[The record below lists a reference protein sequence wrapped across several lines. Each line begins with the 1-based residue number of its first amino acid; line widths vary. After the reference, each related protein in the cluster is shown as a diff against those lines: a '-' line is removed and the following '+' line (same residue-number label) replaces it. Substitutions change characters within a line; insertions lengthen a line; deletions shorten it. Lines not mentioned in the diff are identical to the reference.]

1 MKLDRYRKYVRAGV
15 TAFLVLAASMIF
27 YYLLFHQTSVR
38 TAFHNVLDI
47 LSPLIAALI
56 LAYVISPIINFIEQR
71 IIARLFARHGK
82 TQSVRC
88 KKLARALLILL
99 TYVAMLFALY
109 GLIATLIPELFSSIT
124 NIVSNFSNYANNIQ
138 DFATKVLANYP
149 EMQQTADQYI
159 SMFSAKLSNWLTN
172 DLMPMLRTFLLNLSG
187 QLVNMV
193 TFFKNILLG
202 AIVAIYMLYNK
213 ESYIAKLKKA
223 VYALL
228 GLDHGNAV
236 IRDCQYVNQEFSGF
250 LVGKVIDSIIIGAI
264 CYLVTSLIGT
274 PYALLVS
281 VIIGVTNIIPF
292 FGPFIGAIPC
302 ALLLLLGSNPWDA
315 LYFLIFIVIL
325 QQVDGNIIGPKIL
338 GNTTGVS
345 SFWVLFSILLFGGLW
360 GLVGMV
366 IAVPL
371 FGVIYDIIRKLTARG
386 LKRNRHE
393 EMMQEYNEKFHEEPE
408 ETETTQKD
416 TFSKK
421 INAKINE
428 YIDKNVNNK

>member
-38 TAFHNVLDI
+38 TAFHNVLNI

-88 KKLARALLILL
+88 KKLVRALLILL
-99 TYVAMLFALY
+99 TYVSMLFALY

-159 SMFSAKLSNWLTN
+159 STFSAKLSNWLTN

-274 PYALLVS
+274 PYAAGQRNHRCDEYHS
-281 VIIGVTNIIPF
+281 VFRPVPRRR
-292 FGPFIGAIPC
+292 
-302 ALLLLLGSNPWDA
+302 S
-315 LYFLIFIVIL
+315 
-325 QQVDGNIIGPKIL
+325 
-338 GNTTGVS
+338 VS
-345 SFWVLFSILLFGGLW
+345 SADPSDRPSAGTVFPDFRRSPA
-360 GLVGMV
+360 
-366 IAVPL
+366 AV
-371 FGVIYDIIRKLTARG
+371 
-386 LKRNRHE
+386 
-393 EMMQEYNEKFHEEPE
+393 
-408 ETETTQKD
+408 
-416 TFSKK
+416 
-421 INAKINE
+421 
-428 YIDKNVNNK
+428 

>member
-1 MKLDRYRKYVRAGV
+1 
-15 TAFLVLAASMIF
+15 
-27 YYLLFHQTSVR
+27 
-38 TAFHNVLDI
+38 
-47 LSPLIAALI
+47 
-56 LAYVISPIINFIEQR
+56 
-71 IIARLFARHGK
+71 
-82 TQSVRC
+82 
-88 KKLARALLILL
+88 
-99 TYVAMLFALY
+99 
-109 GLIATLIPELFSSIT
+109 
-124 NIVSNFSNYANNIQ
+124 
-138 DFATKVLANYP
+138 
-149 EMQQTADQYI
+149 MQQTADQYI
-159 SMFSAKLSNWLTN
+159 STFSAKLSNWLTN

-187 QLVNMV
+187 QHVNKV

>member
-1 MKLDRYRKYVRAGV
+1 MCIIEVNKIRKGIYIFMKLDRYRKYVRAGV

-38 TAFHNVLDI
+38 TAFHNVLNI

-71 IIARLFARHGK
+71 IIARLFARHRK

-88 KKLARALLILL
+88 KKLVRALLILL

-159 SMFSAKLSNWLTN
+159 STFSAKLSNWLTN

-292 FGPFIGAIPC
+292 F
-302 ALLLLLGSNPWDA
+302 LS
-315 LYFLIFIVIL
+315 LIHI
-325 QQVDGNIIGPKIL
+325 
-338 GNTTGVS
+338 
-345 SFWVLFSILLFGGLW
+345 
-360 GLVGMV
+360 
-366 IAVPL
+366 
-371 FGVIYDIIRKLTARG
+371 
-386 LKRNRHE
+386 
-393 EMMQEYNEKFHEEPE
+393 
-408 ETETTQKD
+408 
-416 TFSKK
+416 
-421 INAKINE
+421 
-428 YIDKNVNNK
+428 

>member
-1 MKLDRYRKYVRAGV
+1 MCIIEVNKIRKGIYIFMKLDRYRKYVRAGV

-38 TAFHNVLDI
+38 TAFHNVLNI

-71 IIARLFARHGK
+71 IIARLFARHRK

-88 KKLARALLILL
+88 KKLVRALLILL

-109 GLIATLIPELFSSIT
+109 GLIATLIPELFSSIA

-159 SMFSAKLSNWLTN
+159 STFSAKLSNWLTN

-236 IRDCQYVNQEFSGF
+236 IRDCEPGIQRVPRWKSHRF
-250 LVGKVIDSIIIGAI
+250 DHHR
-264 CYLVTSLIGT
+264 CH
-274 PYALLVS
+274 LLSCDEPDRHPVRTAGQRNHRCDEYHS
-281 VIIGVTNIIPF
+281 VFRPVPRRR
-292 FGPFIGAIPC
+292 
-302 ALLLLLGSNPWDA
+302 S
-315 LYFLIFIVIL
+315 
-325 QQVDGNIIGPKIL
+325 
-338 GNTTGVS
+338 VS
-345 SFWVLFSILLFGGLW
+345 SADPSDRPSAGTVFPDFRRSPA
-360 GLVGMV
+360 
-366 IAVPL
+366 AV
-371 FGVIYDIIRKLTARG
+371 
-386 LKRNRHE
+386 
-393 EMMQEYNEKFHEEPE
+393 
-408 ETETTQKD
+408 
-416 TFSKK
+416 
-421 INAKINE
+421 
-428 YIDKNVNNK
+428 